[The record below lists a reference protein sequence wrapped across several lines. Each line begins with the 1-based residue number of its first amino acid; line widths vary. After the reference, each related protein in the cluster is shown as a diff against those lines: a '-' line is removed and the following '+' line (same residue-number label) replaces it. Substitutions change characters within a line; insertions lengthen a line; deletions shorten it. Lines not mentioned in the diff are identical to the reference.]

1 MKYLLI
7 LIENLWQQYIKYGDK
22 YRIITKGAV
31 DVLLNRCIKIYKD
44 GEIRNLDNIDKETIL
59 NKNSDM
65 ADKAL
70 RVIAVCYVDKE
81 TLPRKLDETLEQNLI
96 FVRTNSVW

>member
-1 MKYLLI
+1 MI
-7 LIENLWQQYIKYGDK
+7 LIESLWRQFTKCGDK

-31 DVLLNRCIKIYKD
+31 DVLLNRCVKIYKD
-44 GEIRNLDNIDKETIL
+44 GEIRNLENRDKEIIL
-59 NKNSDM
+59 SKNSDM

-81 TLPRKLDETLEQNLI
+81 ELPQKIDEGLERDLI
-96 FVRTNSVW
+96 FVRINSVW

>member
-1 MKYLLI
+1 M
-7 LIENLWQQYIKYGDK
+7 
-22 YRIITKGAV
+22 
-31 DVLLNRCIKIYKD
+31 
-44 GEIRNLDNIDKETIL
+44 IL

-81 TLPRKLDETLEQNLI
+81 NIPQKIDESLERDLI
-96 FVRTNSVW
+96 FVRTNPG